1 MTYFSLALATIPVL
15 VFLAAQDLKERMI
28 YSFPVLFLS
37 GAWAAHSVILYK
49 DNPIFL
55 ITAWS
60 ATIALFTAY
69 KISGMWGDGDSDMWL
84 LFTGVILS
92 TFELKNML
100 QFGFVVCILLVGV
113 QGIAL
118 IAGLIEAAI
127 KKRKLDR
134 HSDIAVVPGF
144 AMILIMVILYGISRE
159 VSII

>member
-49 DNPIFL
+49 DNPIFV

-60 ATIALFTAY
+60 ATIALFAAY

-84 LFTGVILS
+84 LFTGVIQVNLRA
-92 TFELKNML
+92 FKNL
-100 QFGFVVCILLVGV
+100 ERYGSVGVVCQERAATGLAYVLYHAAYADGAVQLTAEPVCKLLAVKLV
-113 QGIAL
+113 KVFL
-118 IAGLIEAAI
+118 AA
-127 KKRKLDR
+127 
-134 HSDIAVVPGF
+134 AQ
-144 AMILIMVILYGISRE
+144 
-159 VSII
+159 

>member
-37 GAWAAHSVILYK
+37 GVWAAHSVILYK
-49 DNPIFL
+49 DNPIFV

-60 ATIALFTAY
+60 AIIALFTAY

-92 TFELKNML
+92 T
-100 QFGFVVCILLVGV
+100 
-113 QGIAL
+113 
-118 IAGLIEAAI
+118 
-127 KKRKLDR
+127 
-134 HSDIAVVPGF
+134 
-144 AMILIMVILYGISRE
+144 
-159 VSII
+159 